1 MEEILAL
8 VKPSLAYEGQILEYR
23 RKSREA
29 DGGSINGV
37 GGLDDLSV
45 PEWLDLLERKSR
57 IETCPPGLVPD
68 SSFLCVRG
76 RDGILVGMINIRHSL
91 NDFLLQFG
99 GHVGYSIHPAHRG
112 KGYGKEQF
120 RLGILECRRL
130 GISPLL
136 VTCGTWNAASRA
148 VILSQ
153 GGVPEDIREKPDGTS
168 FERYWITT

>member
-1 MEEILAL
+1 MREILTL
-8 VKPSLAYEGQILEYR
+8 VKPTIAFEGQILEYR
-23 RKSREA
+23 RLSRDA
-29 DGGSINGV
+29 DGGMNGV
-37 GGLDDLSV
+37 GGLDDLTV
-45 PEWLDLLERKSR
+45 PEWLELLERKSR
-57 IETCPPGLVPD
+57 PGTCPAGLVPD
-68 SSFLCVRG
+68 STFLCVRE
-76 RDGILVGMINIRHSL
+76 RDGALVGMINIRHTL

-99 GHVGYSIHPAHRG
+99 GHVGYSIHPDHRG

-130 GISPLL
+130 GINPLL
-136 VTCGTWNAASRA
+136 VTCGTWNAASHA